1 MHFLKAWQAIQDGV
15 NLKGYYV
22 WSLMDNFEW
31 VQGFTPRFGLIRVN
45 YETLERIPKKSFYWY
60 QKVIEENG
68 I

>member
-1 MHFLKAWQAIQDGV
+1 
-15 NLKGYYV
+15 
-22 WSLMDNFEW
+22 MDNFEW
-31 VQGFTPRFGLIRVN
+31 VQGFTPRLN